1 MYESERDQERATLH
15 YVARMLVT
23 CTGKHAMWHV
33 GTNVGQGCSELWKA
47 ELCRAELESGTFGE
61 RIFGALCVD
70 AGCFSFRTTP
80 RRHMGGSGKSTRNF
94 RELACALACTP
105 ASVRPLAITSVGMP
119 HSRESLNAMNE

>member
-1 MYESERDQERATLH
+1 M
-15 YVARMLVT
+15 T
-23 CTGKHAMWHV
+23 CIGKHAICHV

-80 RRHMGGSGKSTRNF
+80 RRHMGGSGEIHEKFPRTCLCLGVHTSISTSARHHKRRHAAQP
-94 RELACALACTP
+94 REPECN
-105 ASVRPLAITSVGMP
+105 
-119 HSRESLNAMNE
+119 EQMNE